1 MADKPRALTVIA
13 LTHKIRQTL
22 EGSFKDI
29 WVEGELSNVRIQ
41 ASGHAYF
48 TLKDAQSQ
56 LPVAMFAGSLRS
68 VKFRLTDGLKVVI
81 RGDISVYPPRGA
93 YQLIASHIEK
103 LGAGDLMAQ
112 FEELKRK
119 LEAEGLFDKTRK
131 RPLPLLPRTI
141 GIVTSPTG
149 AAIRD
154 MLTVTRRR
162 FPNLH
167 IILAP
172 AKVQG
177 EGAAAEI
184 AAAIAMFNSAPDEL
198 RPDVLIVGR
207 GGGSIEDL
215 WCFNE
220 EIVARAIFKSEIPVI
235 SAVGHEIDF
244 TISDFVA
251 DLRAPT
257 PSAAAEVVVGRK
269 DEFLAQLATCRESLV
284 RELRHALQNRRA
296 RLERARSHHV
306 FRQPETA
313 LRHHTQRL
321 DYLDARLRSALLKT
335 CQARQQ
341 RFATL
346 VPRMRLALVGQTVA
360 AQRHLGEIRSNLWH
374 LFEMRRSN
382 SAHRVESLA
391 HQLTALSPLAV
402 LQRGY
407 SVTLNARGEVVRT
420 AQSLRPGELVET
432 RLADSSFHSTVVGSD
447 IAAEAPAPP
456 PASAPARPAPR
467 SRRKPP
473 PGDDASQLTLF

>member
-1 MADKPRALTVIA
+1 MADKRRALTVIA
-13 LTHKIRQTL
+13 LTNQIRQTL
-22 EGSFKDI
+22 EGNFKGI
-29 WVEGELSNVRIQ
+29 WVEGELSNVRVQ

-68 VKFRLTDGLKVVI
+68 VNFRLTDGLKVVI

-93 YQLIASHIEK
+93 YQLIASRIEK

-119 LEAEGLFDKTRK
+119 LEAEGLFDKERK
-131 RPLPLLPRTI
+131 RALPLLPRTI

-162 FPNLH
+162 FPNLR

-184 AAAIAMFNSAPDEL
+184 AASINTFNEAPAEM

-220 EIVARAIFKSEIPVI
+220 EIVARAIFKSQIPVI

-269 DEFLAQLATCRESLV
+269 DDFLSQLTAYRESLE

-321 DYLDARLRSALLKT
+321 DYLDARLRSVLLKAS
-335 CQARQQ
+335 QARQQ
-341 RFATL
+341 RFAVL
-346 VPRMRLALVGQTVA
+346 VPRMRMALVDQAVAGQRRLA
-360 AQRHLGEIRSNLWH
+360 DIHSRLWH
-374 LFEMRRSN
+374 LMEMERSRN
-382 SAHRVESLA
+382 AHRIERLA
-391 HQLTALSPLAV
+391 HQLTALSPLGV

-407 SVTLNARGEVVRT
+407 SVTLNTRGEVVR
-420 AQSLRPGELVET
+420 AAASLKAGDLVET
-432 RLADSSFHSTVVGSD
+432 RLADGTFHSTVAGDGTVAD
-447 IAAEAPAPP
+447 PP
-456 PASAPARPAPR
+456 SKP
-467 SRRKPP
+467 KPP
-473 PGDDASQLTLF
+473 PRRRKKQASDSDDAQLTLF